1 METKIFAV
9 TAIMLIIGL
18 VSGYLIGSLSLQNQ
32 ALSFEEELDSKN
44 LQIASLQTEVQDLEG
59 QLESKENQIMDLQA
73 DIQTLEE
80 QTTAA
85 NSQLTS
91 LEEEIETLNSQIL
104 TLQSEIQSL
113 NNQIDSKNQQIADLE
128 TEVDSMRVSVE
139 VEEIKWNAAADTANV
154 TLRNTGGVNV
164 TVTSISLKET
174 SGEDWYRDTTTAATG
189 LVNTGETRILIWDG
203 SGLGLDLLPATSYTV
218 QVDYSSDYVTQY
230 TAIIPG

>member
-9 TAIMLIIGL
+9 IAIMLIIGL
-18 VSGYLIGSLSLQNQ
+18 VSGYLLGSVSQQNQ

-59 QLESKENQIMDLQA
+59 QLESKENQIIDLQA
-73 DIQTLEE
+73 NIQTLEE

-139 VEEIKWNAAADTANV
+139 VEEIKWNAAADTVNL

-189 LVNTGETRILIWDG
+189 LVSTGETRILIWDG
-203 SGLGLDLLPATSYTV
+203 SGLGLDLLPATSYIV

>member
-18 VSGYLIGSLSLQNQ
+18 VSGYLIGSVSQQNQ
-32 ALSFEEELDSKN
+32 ALSFKEELDSKN

-139 VEEIKWNAAADTANV
+139 VEEIKWNAAADTVNL

-189 LVNTGETRILIWDG
+189 LVSTGETRILVWDG
-203 SGLGLDLLPATSYTV
+203 TGLGLDLLPATSYTV

>member
-9 TAIMLIIGL
+9 IAIMLIIGL
-18 VSGYLIGSLSLQNQ
+18 VSGYLLGSVSQQNQ

-189 LVNTGETRILIWDG
+189 LVSTGETRILIWDG
-203 SGLGLDLLPATSYTV
+203 TGLGLDLLPATSYTV

-230 TAIIPG
+230 TAIIPW